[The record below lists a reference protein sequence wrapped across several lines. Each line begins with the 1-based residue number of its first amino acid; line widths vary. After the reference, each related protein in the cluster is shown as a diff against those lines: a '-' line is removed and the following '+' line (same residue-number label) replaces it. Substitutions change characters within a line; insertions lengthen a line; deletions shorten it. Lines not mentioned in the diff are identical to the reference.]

1 MVSLNY
7 YGNHKDIDSQTFTT
21 IDKDDITTIDFILNK
36 EVDNKLFYTG
46 LYNITDEDYERPDGY
61 NQLGINWKAGIKWKF

>member
-7 YGNHKDIDSQTFTT
+7 YGNHKDIDSQTWAT
-21 IDKDDITTIDFILNK
+21 IDKDDITTIDLILNK

-46 LYNITDEDYERPDGY
+46 LYNITDEKYEQPDGY
-61 NQLGINWKAGIKWKF
+61 NQLGFNFKAGIKWKF

>member
-7 YGNHKDIDSQTFTT
+7 YGNHKDIDSQTWAT
-21 IDKDDITTIDFILNK
+21 IDKDDITTIDLILNK

-46 LYNITDEDYERPDGY
+46 LYNITDENYEQPDGY
-61 NQLGINWKAGIKWKF
+61 NQLGFNFKAGIRWKF